1 MIPTALKVVKTT
13 RITKQ
18 IFEQGNDDCLS
29 AVLSSMTLISLASE
43 TSYSFRMISLVYS
56 EIRHLGVIR
65 FDRF

>member
-1 MIPTALKVVKTT
+1 MIPTALKIVKTT

-65 FDRF
+65 FDRL

>member
-1 MIPTALKVVKTT
+1 MIPTALKIVKTA

-43 TSYSFRMISLVYS
+43 TSYSFRMISLVYR

-65 FDRF
+65 FDRL

>member
-1 MIPTALKVVKTT
+1 MIPTALEVVKTT

-65 FDRF
+65 FDRL